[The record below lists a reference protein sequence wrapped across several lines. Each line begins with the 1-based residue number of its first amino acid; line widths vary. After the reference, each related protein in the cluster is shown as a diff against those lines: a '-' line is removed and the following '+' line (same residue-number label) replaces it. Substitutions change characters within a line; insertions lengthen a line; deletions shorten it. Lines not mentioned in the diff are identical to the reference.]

1 MYQLTQGYQ
10 KGYLRNIALLS
21 TSKDEIRINFVNIL
35 GAVFKLNKADAGQ
48 QNGIVSLVE
57 QVKI

>member
-1 MYQLTQGYQ
+1 MYQLNQGYQ

-35 GAVFKLNKADAGQ
+35 GAVF
-48 QNGIVSLVE
+48 
-57 QVKI
+57 